1 MSNLV
6 SQDRIIERLDQLND
20 KLALTIIPSIKEVDK
35 RLFAINTIIW
45 LNTFL
50 LVVLI
55 VVIVI
60 SIVGSIT

>member
-1 MSNLV
+1 MTESRVL
-6 SQDRIIERLDQLND
+6 ERLDQLND

>member
-60 SIVGSIT
+60 SIVWSIT